1 MNYSLDNALS
11 NKLGIDNHLCHPL
24 RSISWW
30 GLVVFDMVIV
40 AMVWRNHSGQRFDV
54 VALTVINVATL
65 FMYFWLRTVVHQL
78 ATGLTNEQAGKLRSI
93 AARSLSIA
101 GCVAIASEIFAMR

>member
-30 GLVVFDMVIV
+30 GLVVFDMVML
-40 AMVWRNHSGQRFDV
+40 AMAWRNHSGQRSDV
-54 VALTVINVATL
+54 VALTLINVAML
-65 FMYFWLRTVVHQL
+65 CMYFWLRTVVHQL
-78 ATGLTNEQAGKLRSI
+78 ATGLTNEQTDKLRSI

-101 GCVAIASEIFAMR
+101 GCVAIASAVFAMR